1 MKVRIFGREAS
12 LVTALG
18 GAAFA
23 CSIAYCAWTYVV
35 TWRFPRNHSVSP
47 LNIAFDALLFGV
59 FAMHHSLM
67 ARTAV
72 KAQMAGLVGP
82 VSVRTAYVWIASA
95 LLALVCA
102 AWQPAG
108 PLLYRRTG
116 LLAVALAA
124 VQIGG
129 LWLSYEALRSL
140 DPLEL
145 AGFGA
150 SAPAALVQSGPFRWL
165 RHPLYTGW
173 MMATFAA
180 PTMTAD
186 RLAFAIISSAYLLIA
201 IPWEEAAL
209 RRELGPAY
217 VEYTERVRWRVIP
230 FVY

>member
-1 MKVRIFGREAS
+1 MRIFGRDTS
-12 LVTALG
+12 VVTALG

-35 TWRFPRNHSVSP
+35 TWQVPHNHSVSP
-47 LNIAFDALLFGV
+47 ANIAFDALLFGV
-59 FAMHHSLM
+59 FAMHHSLT

-72 KAQMAGLVGP
+72 KAQMAGLIGEA
-82 VSVRTAYVWIASA
+82 SIRTAYVWIASV
-95 LLALVCA
+95 LLAVVCV
-102 AWQPAG
+102 AWRPIG

-116 LLAVALAA
+116 SLAIALAA
-124 VQIGG
+124 IQIGG
-129 LWLSYEALRSL
+129 VWLSYEALRSL

-145 AGFGA
+145 AGLGA
-150 SAPAALVQSGPFRWL
+150 STRASVVQTGPFRWV

-173 MMATFAA
+173 MLVTFGA

-186 RLAFAIISSAYLLIA
+186 RLGFAIISSAYLLIA

-209 RRELGPAY
+209 RRELGRAY
-217 VEYTERVRWRVIP
+217 IAYSERVRWRVIP